1 MSNEEKIAILEQKI
15 STLQTLYAAALADSA
30 LRYGKTGIL
39 DEVTDQKRTEQ
50 LNTGAAMAERFG
62 VKEPKQAFE
71 KIQEIYGCASW
82 FCEDTDNGFRA
93 ACTNC
98 MLCAISKKMGPYSP
112 CRMFCLSP
120 IEAMIKGVDPA
131 AGFTVEKTLW
141 DGDEC
146 SVMVNC

>member
-50 LNTGAAMAERFG
+50 MSSGAAMAERFG

-82 FCEDTDNGFRA
+82 ICEDTDNGFRV
-93 ACTNC
+93 ACANC
-98 MLCAISKKMGPYSP
+98 MLCEMSKKMEAYSP
-112 CRMFCLSP
+112 CRIFCLSP
-120 IEAMIKGVDPA
+120 IEAMIKGVNPDA
-131 AGFTVEKTLW
+131 EFTVETTLW
-141 DGDEC
+141 DGDKC
-146 SVMVNC
+146 SVKVRC